1 MKLQTVLACAVL
13 AGTTLLAGCATSVSP
28 NDPINQ
34 KVDHL
39 QQQVAQMKKTL
50 SGQGLMSIA
59 SNQQQL
65 QQEVADLQGQ
75 LQQLQHQIQQTQAR
89 QQNVDKSFDQR
100 IAALEQGASAVGVTT
115 GSGNQHKSR
124 IQGQSGN
131 SSSQAGG
138 ASSSASGGNQSDYEV
153 YNAAFNEVKDSRY
166 AEAVADFK
174 AFIKKYPNSRYVSN
188 AYYWMGAS
196 YYVNGEYQK
205 AISNFK
211 EVIAKYP
218 NSPKTSDAY
227 LKMAN
232 SQIALKDFKSA
243 RQTLQTLIQKYP
255 GSTAADIANQR
266 LKSMAAQG
274 N

>member
-1 MKLQTVLACAVL
+1 MKLHTGLACAAL
-13 AGTTLLAGCATSVSP
+13 AGTTLLAGCATSA

-39 QQQVAQMKKTL
+39 QQQVGQMQKTL

-75 LQQLQHQIQQTQAR
+75 LQELQHQIQQSQAR
-89 QQNVDKSFDQR
+89 QQTVDKSFDQR
-100 IAALEQGASAVGVTT
+100 IAALEQGASAVGVPTGGGKQQQSGQSSNQSGAASPSST
-115 GSGNQHKSR
+115 GSG
-124 IQGQSGN
+124 
-131 SSSQAGG
+131 A
-138 ASSSASGGNQSDYEV
+138 QSDYEV

-174 AFIKKYPNSRYVSN
+174 AFIKKFPNSRYVSN

-196 YYVNGEYQK
+196 YYVNGEYKK
-205 AISNFK
+205 AIPNF
-211 EVIAKYP
+211 EHVIAKYP
-218 NSPKTSDAY
+218 NSAKTSDAY

-232 SQIALKDFKSA
+232 SQIALKDYKAA
-243 RQTLQTLIQKYP
+243 RQTLQTLIKKYP